1 MNEGKDPVIPLDAG
15 EPEAPVDRE
24 TLPVGSPGDIVPFV
38 RGYGV
43 DIVAE
48 PEAVVI
54 SPLVKLPPAEGTVLS
69 VVGKVALPLEKVNG
83 KGAVPVRPVEVG
95 GLESVEGVVL
105 SFVAGDVEGRTGLVD
120 WRDSVPP
127 AVSPLLGDD
136 TTELELPSG
145 NGGWLEPVGKGVWM
159 VPVTPLEKIGETV
172 AGTE

>member
-48 PEAVVI
+48 
-54 SPLVKLPPAEGTVLS
+54 LS